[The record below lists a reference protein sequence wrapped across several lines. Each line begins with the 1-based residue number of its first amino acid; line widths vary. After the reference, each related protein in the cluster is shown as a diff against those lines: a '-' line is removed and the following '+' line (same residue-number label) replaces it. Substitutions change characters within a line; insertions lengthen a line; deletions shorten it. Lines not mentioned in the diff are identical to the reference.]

1 MIRHLTTGLLIATC
15 GAQRSSLPPDRL
27 VAFGALERDAATS
40 IVVERDGQV
49 VGVIHWP
56 DAPQQEHRGVLSSTE
71 LAALA
76 QELRTHDCCALD
88 SKRVYPYAD
97 EPRVTLSIK
106 WNDLDCHVELW
117 ADEWTERADAK
128 ACHDAMLRASTRAA
142 TGLPRAR

>member
-15 GAQRSSLPPDRL
+15 GAQKSSLPPDQV
-27 VAFGALERDAATS
+27 VAFGARDRDAATS
-40 IVVERDGQV
+40 IVIQRDGQV

-56 DAPQQEHRGVLSSTE
+56 DEPQQERRGVLSPSE
-71 LAALA
+71 LAALEK
-76 QELRTHDCCALD
+76 ELRAHDCCALD

-106 WNDLDCHVELW
+106 WNELDCAVELW

-128 ACHDAMLRASTRAA
+128 ACNDAMLRA
-142 TGLPRAR
+142 TGASARAR